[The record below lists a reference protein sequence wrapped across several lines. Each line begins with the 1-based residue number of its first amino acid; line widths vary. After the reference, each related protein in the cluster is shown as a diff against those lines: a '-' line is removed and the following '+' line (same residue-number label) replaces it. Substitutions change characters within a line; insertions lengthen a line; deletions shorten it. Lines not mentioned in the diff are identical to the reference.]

1 MHETKNG
8 ITLIAL
14 VITIVILIIL
24 AVVAIGAIFGEGGL
38 IERANYGKKESEK
51 ADAREQLELVLAD
64 AYVEK
69 NINEEYNQD
78 EFLDDFIY
86 ERKPEAEVMEEE
98 ISLNGYTFELDRSV
112 PKLGDYIGEAGNLP
126 PVIRKINVTN
136 KTLSEVSVEVITAR
150 AEGATY
156 RYSYKKE
163 VEEDTEY
170 QQVAEKEENTNT
182 YSGLESRVVYN
193 LKVELIKDNQ
203 VIDEEVVN
211 VMLGE
216 LEEGSL
222 TFGKESWS
230 NGTASLPVST
240 TTNMQIQYQINGID
254 EGSWT
259 TIENNGSI
267 PNIANGADV
276 YARLWDGTN
285 GSEYI
290 SRRIVDEIKP
300 TLSYTINPETEGAE
314 SVTITVTAVDNESG
328 IASITTPSGEQT
340 KTGTTATATHQ
351 VTENGE
357 YTFTAKDGGGNI
369 SEVLKVKVENI
380 KVEVK
385 RAETEGDV
393 DILWVNES
401 NQVIEKPD
409 TPKLSEGMVPV
420 KYEENADGQSGKWIK
435 TTQDDP
441 EWYNY
446 ENKEWANIVLTPT
459 SGANEGKDADG
470 DTDVFNTDGS
480 LNEDSNYTMLVWIPR
495 YAYKITYYNADKS
508 QIIGYSNSDGII
520 DASGKLA
527 TGTKKEGAIEIGDKY
542 VLHPAFNYG
551 NSNENKL
558 RGFWVGKYETSNT
571 GCTTSEST
579 GDKTYTGSEI
589 LQIKAGVTSWRN
601 IQVNNIYMVC
611 TEMNKSGNP
620 YGLST
625 SDSVVDPHM
634 VKNTEWGAVAY
645 LSKSRY
651 GKETEEVWK
660 NPNSNYITGQ
670 AGSSVS
676 ASSTTSTS
684 DYKSTNGQKASTT
697 GNTTGVYD
705 MSGGAWEYVAGY
717 VNNGDSSLTTYGSNL
732 VNGEARY
739 KDVYSK
745 GTTDTNQTNYE
756 ANAGKYGDA
765 VYETSEQGAGTTSWY
780 LDTSSFPNTSA
791 TFFMRSGSMGSS
803 TAVGMFYFATANGI
817 AYNERSF
824 RVVVPVL

>member
-1 MHETKNG
+1 MLKNKNG

-112 PKLGDYIGEAGNLP
+112 PRLGDYIGEAGNLSP
-126 PVIRKINVTN
+126 TIRKINVTN

-150 AEGATY
+150 AEGVTY

-163 VEEDTEY
+163 AEEDTEY

-182 YSGLESRVVYN
+182 YTGLETQVVYN

-211 VMLGE
+211 VILGKI
-216 LEEGSL
+216 EEGSL
-222 TFGKESWS
+222 TFGNVTWS
-230 NGTASLPVST
+230 DGTASLPVST
-240 TTNMQIQYQINGID
+240 TTNMQIQYQINGIE
-254 EGSWT
+254 EGKWT

-267 PNIANGADV
+267 PNIANGSDV
-276 YARLWDGTN
+276 YARLFDGTN

-328 IASITTPSGEQT
+328 IASITTQSGEQA
-340 KTGTTATATHQ
+340 KTGTTATATHE

-357 YTFTAKDGGGNI
+357 YTFTAKDGAGNI
-369 SEVLKVKVENI
+369 SEELKVKVENI

-385 RAETEGDV
+385 RSETEGDV

-401 NQVIEKPD
+401 NQIIEKPD

-435 TTQDDP
+435 TTQEDP

-446 ENKEWANIVLTPT
+446 ENKKWANIVLTPI
-459 SGANEGKDADG
+459 SGANEGKDANG
-470 DTDVFNTDGS
+470 DTDVFNADGS
-480 LNEDSNYTMLVWIPR
+480 LNEDSNYSMLVWIPR

-508 QIIGYSNSDGII
+508 QVIGYSNSDGIV
-520 DASGKLA
+520 DVNGKIQE
-527 TGTKKEGAIEIGDKY
+527 GTEKEGAIEIGDKY
-542 VLHPAFNYG
+542 VLHPAFDYG

-558 RGFWVGKYETSNT
+558 RGFWVGKYETSHT
-571 GCTTSEST
+571 GCTTTVST
-579 GDKTYTGSEI
+579 GETNTTTPI
-589 LQIKAGVTSWRN
+589 AQIKAGVTSWRY
-601 IQVNNIYMVC
+601 ITISNIYTVC
-611 TEMNKSGNP
+611 TEMKKSGNP
-620 YGLST
+620 YGLNT

-634 VKNTEWGAVAY
+634 MKNTEWGACAY
-645 LSKSRY
+645 LSKSKY
-651 GKETEEVWK
+651 GKQTEEVWK
-660 NPNSNYITGQ
+660 NPNSNFITGQ

-676 ASSTTSTS
+676 ASSTTSTT

-705 MSGGAWEYVAGY
+705 MSGGAYEYVAAY
-717 VNNGDSSLTTYGSNL
+717 VNNGHSNLTTNGANL
-732 VNGEARY
+732 VNAAAKY
-739 KDVYSK
+739 KDVYSV
-745 GTTDTNQTNYE
+745 GSSDIESNNYV
-756 ANAGKYGDA
+756 AASSKYGDA
-765 VYETSEQGAGTTSWY
+765 VYETSSSGTGKTSWY
-780 LDTSSFPNTSA
+780 SDHSLFPCTSQPLFYRGGAYNSLESYEGVFYFSYETGVA
-791 TFFMRSGSMGSS
+791 RSGDG
-803 TAVGMFYFATANGI
+803 
-817 AYNERSF
+817 F

>member
-1 MHETKNG
+1 
-8 ITLIAL
+8 
-14 VITIVILIIL
+14 
-24 AVVAIGAIFGEGGL
+24 
-38 IERANYGKKESEK
+38 
-51 ADAREQLELVLAD
+51 
-64 AYVEK
+64 
-69 NINEEYNQD
+69 
-78 EFLDDFIY
+78 
-86 ERKPEAEVMEEE
+86 MEEE

-112 PKLGDYIGEAGNLP
+112 PRLGDYIGEAGNLP
-126 PVIRKINVTN
+126 AVIRKINVTN

-150 AEGATY
+150 AEGVTY

-163 VEEDTEY
+163 IEEDSSY

-182 YSGLESRVVYN
+182 YSGLESQVVYN
-193 LKVELIKDNQ
+193 LKVELIKDGD

-211 VMLGE
+211 VMLGKI
-216 LEEGSL
+216 EEGSL

-240 TTNMQIQYQINGID
+240 TTNMQIQYQINGIE
-254 EGSWT
+254 EGSWIN
-259 TIENNGSI
+259 IENNGSI
-267 PNIANGADV
+267 PNIPNGADV
-276 YARLWDGTN
+276 YARLFDGTN

-300 TLSYTINPETEGAE
+300 TLSYEINPETEGAE

-340 KTGTTATATHQ
+340 KTGTTATATHE

-357 YTFTAKDGGGNI
+357 YTFTAKDGAGNI
-369 SEVLKVKVENI
+369 SEELKVKVENI

-385 RAETEGDV
+385 RSETEGDV

-401 NQVIEKPD
+401 NQIIEKPD

-446 ENKEWANIVLTPT
+446 ENKKWANIVLTPT

-508 QIIGYSNSDGII
+508 QVIGYSNSDGIT
-520 DASGKLA
+520 DVNGKIQE
-527 TGTKKEGAIEIGDKY
+527 GTEKEGAIEIGDKY
-542 VLHPAFNYG
+542 VLHPAFDYG
-551 NSNENKL
+551 NSNEIKL
-558 RGFWVGKYETSNT
+558 KGFWVGKYETSHT
-571 GCTTSEST
+571 GCTTIAST
-579 GDKTYTGSEI
+579 GETNTI
-589 LQIKAGVTSWRN
+589 TPIAQIKAGVTSWRYITISN
-601 IQVNNIYMVC
+601 MYTVC
-611 TEMNKSGNP
+611 TEMNKNENP

-625 SDSVVDPHM
+625 KDSVVDPHM
-634 VKNTEWGAVAY
+634 MKNTEWGAVAY
-645 LSKSRY
+645 LSKSKY
-651 GKETEEVWK
+651 GKETEEVWR
-660 NPNSNYITGQ
+660 NSNSNYITGQ
-670 AGSSVS
+670 AGSSAS
-676 ASSTTSTS
+676 ASGTTSTT

-705 MSGGAWEYVAGY
+705 MSGGAYEHVAAY
-717 VNNGDSSLTTYGSNL
+717 VNNGHSYLQKYGRNL
-732 VNGEARY
+732 VNAEVRY
-739 KDVYSK
+739 KDVYNK
-745 GTTDTNQTNYE
+745 GSIDSNQTNYE
-756 ANAGKYGDA
+756 ANIKKYGDA
-765 VYETSEQGAGTTSWY
+765 VYEISSSGNNTKGAWYKNNSNFPYTINPFFHRGGGCSSSGTFT
-780 LDTSSFPNTSA
+780 
-791 TFFMRSGSMGSS
+791 G
-803 TAVGMFYFATANGI
+803 VFYFSYNQGKAN
-817 AYNERSF
+817 NQLSF

>member
-1 MHETKNG
+1 M
-8 ITLIAL
+8 
-14 VITIVILIIL
+14 
-24 AVVAIGAIFGEGGL
+24 
-38 IERANYGKKESEK
+38 
-51 ADAREQLELVLAD
+51 LAD

-112 PKLGDYIGEAGNLP
+112 PRLGDYIGEAGNLP
-126 PVIRKINVTN
+126 AVIRKINITN

-150 AEGATY
+150 AEGVEY

-182 YSGLESRVVYN
+182 YSGLESQVVYN
-193 LKVELIKDNQ
+193 LKVELIKDGD

-216 LEEGSL
+216 IEEGSL

-240 TTNMQIQYQINGID
+240 TTNMQIQYQINGIE
-254 EGSWT
+254 EGKWT

-267 PNIANGADV
+267 PNIANGSDV
-276 YARLWDGTN
+276 YARLFDGTN

-328 IASITTPSGEQT
+328 IASITTQSGEQA
-340 KTGTTATATHQ
+340 KTGTTATATHE

-357 YTFTAKDGGGNI
+357 YTFTAKDGAGNI
-369 SEVLKVKVENI
+369 SEELKVKVENI

-385 RAETEGDV
+385 RSETEGDV

-401 NQVIEKPD
+401 NQIIEKPD

-435 TTQDDP
+435 TTQEDP

-446 ENKEWANIVLTPT
+446 ENKKWANIVLTPI
-459 SGANEGKDADG
+459 SGANEGKDANG
-470 DTDVFNTDGS
+470 DTDVFNADGS
-480 LNEDSNYTMLVWIPR
+480 LNEDSNYSMLVWIPR

-508 QIIGYSNSDGII
+508 QVIGYSNSDGIV
-520 DASGKLA
+520 DVNGKIQE
-527 TGTKKEGAIEIGDKY
+527 GTEKEGAIEIGDKY

-579 GDKTYTGSEI
+579 GNKTYTGSEI

-601 IQVNNIYMVC
+601 ITISNIYTVC

-620 YGLST
+620 YGLNT
-625 SDSVVDPHM
+625 SDSVVAPHM
-634 VKNTEWGAVAY
+634 MKNTEWGACAY
-645 LSKSRY
+645 LSKSKY
-651 GKETEEVWK
+651 GKQTEEVWK
-660 NPNSNYITGQ
+660 NPNSNFITGQ

-676 ASSTTSTS
+676 ASSTTSTT

-705 MSGGAWEYVAGY
+705 MSGGAYEYVAAY
-717 VNNGDSSLTTYGSNL
+717 VNNGDSSLTTYGRNL
-732 VNGEARY
+732 VNAAAKY
-739 KDVYSK
+739 KEVYSV
-745 GTTDTNQTNYE
+745 GSSDSQSNNY
-756 ANAGKYGDA
+756 AAASSKYGDA
-765 VYETSEQGAGTTSWY
+765 VYETSSSGTRTTSWY
-780 LDTSSFPNTSA
+780 LDSSAFPNVNA
-791 TFFMRSGSMGSS
+791 PFFIRGGYYSSSGSG
-803 TAVGMFYFATANGI
+803 AGVFYFGHTNGYANI
-817 AYNERSF
+817 AHGF